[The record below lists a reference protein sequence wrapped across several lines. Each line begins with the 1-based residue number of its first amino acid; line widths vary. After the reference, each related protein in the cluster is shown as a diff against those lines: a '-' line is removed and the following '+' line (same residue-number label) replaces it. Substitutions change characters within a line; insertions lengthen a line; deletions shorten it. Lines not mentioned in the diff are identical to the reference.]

1 MGTRENPE
9 ISDLARERTT
19 LAITIAFFAVILVV
33 TITDLVIDY
42 RAGTTIAHILTE
54 GAISMVAAVGIAFMV
69 ARLQKLKDTAAQL
82 QGELQASKKEL
93 EQTRREAEKWRDEAR
108 DILRGLGE
116 AIDRQFERWELTP
129 AEKEVALLLLK
140 GLSHKDIADVRDV
153 SPRTTRQQAHA
164 VYKKAGV
171 EGRADLAAF
180 FLEDLLLP
188 QQRLASGD

>member
-1 MGTRENPE
+1 MDTRENDE
-9 ISDLARERTT
+9 ITDLARERTT
-19 LAITIAFFAVILVV
+19 LAITIAFFVMILVV
-33 TITDLVIDY
+33 TISDLVIDY
-42 RAGTTIAHILTE
+42 RAGTTIAHLLIE
-54 GAISMVAAVGIAFMV
+54 GAISMVAAVGIAFLV
-69 ARLQKLKDTAAQL
+69 ARLQTLRRTASDL
-82 QGELQASKKEL
+82 EGELQASQKEL
-93 EQTRREAEKWRDEAR
+93 EETRREAEKWRDETR

-140 GLSHKDIADVRDV
+140 GLSHKDIAGVRDV
-153 SPRTTRQQAHA
+153 SPHTTRQQAHA

-188 QQRLASGD
+188 QQRLASSD

>member
-1 MGTRENPE
+1 MKDVTREK
-9 ISDLARERTT
+9 TT
-19 LAITIAFFAVILVV
+19 LTVTIGFFALILVV
-33 TITDLVIDY
+33 TTADIVIDY
-42 RAGTTIAHILTE
+42 RAGTTLAHVLTE
-54 GAISMVAAVGIAFMV
+54 GSISLFAALGIAFMV
-69 ARLQKLKDTAAQL
+69 ARLQKLRDTTSQL
-82 QGELQASKKEL
+82 AGELKASRAEL
-93 EQTRREAEKWRDEAR
+93 EQTREEAEKWRDEAR

-140 GLSHKDIADVRDV
+140 GLPHKQVADVRDV
-153 SPRTTRQQAHA
+153 SPPTIRQQAHA

-188 QQRLASGD
+188 QDARDEDFDSTS